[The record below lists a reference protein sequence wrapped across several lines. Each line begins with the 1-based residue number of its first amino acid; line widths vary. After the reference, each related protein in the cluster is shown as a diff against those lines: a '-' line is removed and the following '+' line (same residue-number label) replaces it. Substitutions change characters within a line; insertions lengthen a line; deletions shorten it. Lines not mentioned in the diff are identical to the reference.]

1 MRLLLIAVALSL
13 GAGATFAQIPTQSH
27 PIVPALRPHLSGIVG
42 CVQMWDSGTH
52 MTKQEWLRAC
62 RRVQTR
68 LDRLDAQAVMRKTKT
83 ER

>member
-1 MRLLLIAVALSL
+1 MRLLVIAVVLSL
-13 GAGATFAQIPTQSH
+13 GAGATFAQIPIRAPSI
-27 PIVPALRPHLSGIVG
+27 PPALRPHDSGMVG

-62 RRVQTR
+62 KRVQTR
-68 LDRLDAQAVMRKTKT
+68 LDRLDVEAIIRKTKT

>member
-13 GAGATFAQIPTQSH
+13 GAGATFAQIPTRTP
-27 PIVPALRPHLSGIVG
+27 PILPALRPHDSGIVG

-62 RRVQTR
+62 KRVQTR
-68 LDRLDAQAVMRKTKT
+68 LDRLDVEAIIRKTKT

>member
-1 MRLLLIAVALSL
+1 MRLLLIAVALSS
-13 GAGATFAQIPTQSH
+13 GAGATFAQIPTRTP
-27 PIVPALRPHLSGIVG
+27 PILPALRPHDSGIVG

-68 LDRLDAQAVMRKTKT
+68 LDRLDVEAIMPKAKA